1 MLIAKEKAIPKMK
14 PVRFSSQLPS
24 EILKIINEKN
34 SLKKKLRKLKN
45 KKQKNNNNHQK
56 KQMKTKI
63 NSMIKIIKTKI
74 YEFRSEEWQDFI
86 KKIGPN
92 PVSSRPYWQRIRID

>member
-1 MLIAKEKAIPKMK
+1 MK

-56 KQMKTKI
+56 KTNENKNKQHDQ
-63 NSMIKIIKTKI
+63 N
-74 YEFRSEEWQDFI
+74 Y
-86 KKIGPN
+86 
-92 PVSSRPYWQRIRID
+92 

>member
-1 MLIAKEKAIPKMK
+1 
-14 PVRFSSQLPS
+14 
-24 EILKIINEKN
+24 
-34 SLKKKLRKLKN
+34 
-45 KKQKNNNNHQK
+45 
-56 KQMKTKI
+56 MKTKI

-92 PVSSRPYWQRIRID
+92 PVSSRPYWQRINRLRTGKNKTSNIQTKKT